1 MELKRAKGT
10 RDFLSEEMILR
21 LDVED
26 SIRNIFELYGFSP
39 VETPVLENSD
49 MLTAKFGG
57 GEEIIKEMF
66 TLKDQGERNLGLRYD
81 FTVPLARL
89 VAMNPQLKLPFK
101 RYQIGKNFRD
111 GPIKPGRY
119 REFTQC
125 DVDIVGVLSVK
136 ADAELA
142 NIAVAVFKELK
153 IPAVVKINNRKV
165 LNAIL
170 EEVGVKKSQWTS
182 VILTIDKL
190 AKLGL
195 PSVKKELQDK
205 GIETK
210 AITKII
216 KLITVKGT
224 NKEKVKQLKAAL
236 KNKEGIREVEEF
248 LSFAPRVEFDCSLAR
263 GLAYY
268 TRTVMEAFA
277 LESKISSSIGG
288 GGRYDDMIGSFKGN
302 VSCPATGFS
311 FGLDIIVEV
320 LKEFKKDL
328 KKSVTE
334 VFVIPIKTFKE
345 SLKVAQELRSN
356 GINSEIDLMD
366 KNISKNLDYANKK
379 AIPFVVFI
387 GNDELKRERVKL
399 RNMKSGKEE
408 LVTVKELIK
417 RVKKGC

>member
-10 RDFLSEEMILR
+10 RDFLAEEMILR
-21 LDVED
+21 LEVEN

-39 VETPVLENSD
+39 VETPVLERFDVLS
-49 MLTAKFGG
+49 AKFGG

-66 TLKDQGERNLGLRYD
+66 TLQDQGKRKLGLRYD

-153 IPAVVKINNRKV
+153 IPAVVKVNNRKV
-165 LNAIL
+165 LDAIL
-170 EEVGVKKSQWTS
+170 EEAGVKKSQWTS

-190 AKLGL
+190 AKFGL

-205 GIETK
+205 GIDTK
-210 AITKII
+210 AIAKII
-216 KLITVKGT
+216 KLITVKGS
-224 NKEKVKQLKAAL
+224 NKEKVKQLKAVL
-236 KNKEGIREVEEF
+236 KNKEGINEVEEF

-277 LESKISSSIGG
+277 TKSKISSSIGA

-320 LKEFKKDL
+320 LKESKKDL
-328 KKSVTE
+328 KQSVTE
-334 VFVIPIKTFKE
+334 VFVIPINTFKE
-345 SLKVAQELRSN
+345 SLLVTQELRSN
-356 GINSEIDLMD
+356 GVNSEIDLMG

-379 AIPFVVFI
+379 SIPFVVFI
-387 GNDELKRERVKL
+387 GNDELKKKRVKL

-417 RVKKGC
+417 RVST